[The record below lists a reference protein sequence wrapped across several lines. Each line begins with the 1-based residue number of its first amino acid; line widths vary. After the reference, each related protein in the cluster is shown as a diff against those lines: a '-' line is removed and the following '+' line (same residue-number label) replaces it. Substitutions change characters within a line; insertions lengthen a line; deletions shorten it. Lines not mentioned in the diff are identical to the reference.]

1 MTHAAYRP
9 LLEVGPLFADA
20 FAAAWALP
28 APVDVAAIV
37 VLVVLWV
44 PVAVLST
51 ATLNV
56 AAVGGPWAPLVF
68 WPLVLGLVNLG
79 HAGAAGGMKT
89 FSGGEDVSAFSG
101 GRASWL
107 GSARGVIRWQVRT
120 RAQISAGAV
129 VVGWGGAS
137 VLLFCAVLGAWLLPL
152 GAVAGGIVWQ
162 TKIRRG
168 SVFRT

>member
-1 MTHAAYRP
+1 VIYEP
-9 LLEVGPLFADA
+9 LTEIGSLWSDA
-20 FAAAWALP
+20 INAAWQLP
-28 APVDVAAIV
+28 APVDVAVIV
-37 VLVVLWV
+37 ALAVLWV
-44 PVAVLST
+44 PLAALSVATV
-51 ATLNV
+51 NV
-56 AAVGGPWAPLVF
+56 AAVGGPWAPPVYWLAV
-68 WPLVLGLVNLG
+68 WLLLRLGG
-79 HAGAAGGMKT
+79 CGAAGGMKT
-89 FSGGEDVSAFSG
+89 WSHGEDVAAFSG

-120 RAQISAGAV
+120 RAQVSAGAV

-137 VLLFCAVLGAWLLPL
+137 VLLFCAVLGAWLWPL

>member
-1 MTHAAYRP
+1 MTHPAYRP
-9 LLEVGPLFADA
+9 LLEVGPLWADA
-20 FAAAWALP
+20 FAAAWGLP

-56 AAVGGPWAPLVF
+56 AALAGPWAPPVF
-68 WPLVLGLVNLG
+68 WLLVYGLWWVG
-79 HAGAAGGMKT
+79 SAGASGGAKV
-89 FSGGEDVSAFSG
+89 FAGGEDVSAFSG

-107 GSARGVIRWQVRT
+107 GSAKGVIRWQVRT
-120 RAQISAGAV
+120 RAQVSAGAV

-137 VLLFCAVLGAWLLPL
+137 VLLVCAVLGAWLWPL
-152 GAVAGGIVWQ
+152 AAFVGGTVFQ
-162 TKIRRG
+162 LKIRRG
-168 SVFRT
+168 SIFRT